1 VLALLFVAFLLAL
14 LIGFDVGFSMIFSA
28 WLGILANQGELI
40 DAVMMPLSMIAGV
53 DSFALVQVPLFIL
66 AGELMNSGGL
76 TMRLIEW
83 AMALVGRLRG
93 SLGHV
98 SIITNFVL
106 AGVSGSAVAD
116 AVATGKPLIPAMRK
130 EGYGEGFAGAVIVAG
145 ALLGPILPPSIP
157 MVVYAQISNQSV
169 VKLFMAGVIPAILLA
184 AGFMVVCSIVARYR
198 NYPRREAA
206 SLALKLRATGRASWA
221 LMMPVIIIGG
231 IRFGWLT
238 VTESAAVAVL
248 YALFVCL
255 FVYRGI
261 TFKQLP
267 KLFFSAGR
275 STALIL
281 FLLAAAGPFS
291 WLVAESQ
298 INQTVI
304 EIIQH
309 ISTNPIVVLLM
320 INAFLLLIGCIVEP
334 LPAMIIFLP
343 LLIPL
348 GAEVG
353 IDPIQFGAV
362 VVLNLMIGLMHPPIG
377 LLLFVVSSVGKIKL
391 GPVMW
396 EVLPFLAW
404 AFIVLILAIV
414 YPPITIWLPAQIK

>member
-1 VLALLFVAFLLAL
+1 MLALLFVAFLLAL
-14 LIGFDVGFSMIFSA
+14 LMGFDVGFSMLLSA
-28 WLGILANQGELI
+28 WLGILAKPGDII
-40 DAVMMPLSMIAGV
+40 DTAMMPLSMIAGV
-53 DSFALVQVPLFIL
+53 DSYSLVQVPLFIL
-66 AGELMNSGGL
+66 AGELMNRGGL
-76 TMRLIEW
+76 TMRLIDW
-83 AMALVGRLRG
+83 AMALVGRLKG

-98 SIITNFVL
+98 SIITNFVM

-157 MVVYAQISNQSV
+157 MVVYAQIASQSV
-169 VKLFMAGVIPAILLA
+169 IKLFMAGVVPAILLA
-184 AGFMVVCSIVARYR
+184 TGFLVICSIVARYR
-198 NYPRREAA
+198 KYPSRQPVD
-206 SLALKLRATGRASWA
+206 LKEKVRATGHASWA
-221 LMMPVIIIGG
+221 LMMPVIVIGG
-231 IRFGWLT
+231 IRFGLLT
-238 VTESAAVAVL
+238 VTESAAMAVL
-248 YALFVCL
+248 YALIVSL
-255 FVYRGI
+255 VVYRGL
-261 TFKQLP
+261 TLRQLP
-267 KLFFSAGR
+267 KLIFHAGR
-275 STALIL
+275 STAIVL

-304 EIIQH
+304 QTIQS
-309 ISTNPIVVLLM
+309 ISTNPIVVLL
-320 INAFLLLIGCIVEP
+320 IVNVFLLLIGCIVEP

-348 GAEVG
+348 GAQVG

-377 LLLFVVSSVGKIKL
+377 LLLFVVSSVGKLRL

-396 EVLPFLAW
+396 EVLPFLGW
-404 AFIVLILAIV
+404 AIV
-414 YPPITIWLPAQIK
+414 VLGLTIVFPPLTTWLPIQIK

>member
-1 VLALLFVAFLLAL
+1 MLPLLFIAFLLAL
-14 LIGFDVGFSMIFSA
+14 LIGFDVGFSMILSA
-28 WLGILANQGELI
+28 WLGILAKPGDVI
-40 DAVMMPLSMIAGV
+40 DTAMMPLSMIAGV
-53 DSFALVQVPLFIL
+53 DSYALVQVPLFIL
-66 AGELMNSGGL
+66 AGELMNRGGL

-83 AMALVGRLRG
+83 AMALVGRLKG

-98 SIITNFVL
+98 SIITNFVM

-157 MVVYAQISNQSV
+157 MVVYAQISSQSV
-169 VKLFMAGVIPAILLA
+169 VKLFMAGVVPAILLA
-184 AGFMVVCSIVARYR
+184 AGFLVVCSIVARYR
-198 NYPRREAA
+198 SYPSRPPVDFTA
-206 SLALKLRATGRASWA
+206 KLRATGNASWA
-221 LMMPVIIIGG
+221 LMMPVIVIGG
-231 IRFGWLT
+231 IRFGLLT

-248 YALFVCL
+248 YALVVSFV
-255 FVYRGI
+255 VYRGI
-261 TFKQLP
+261 TLRQLP
-267 KLFFSAGR
+267 KLIFHAGR
-275 STALIL
+275 STAIVL

-304 EIIQH
+304 DTIQS
-309 ISTNPIVVLLM
+309 ISTNPIVVLL
-320 INAFLLLIGCIVEP
+320 IVNVFLLLIGCIVEP

-348 GAEVG
+348 GAQVG

-377 LLLFVVSSVGKIKL
+377 LLLFVVSSVGKLRL

-396 EVLPFLAW
+396 EVLPFLIW
-404 AFIVLILAIV
+404 ALAVLVLTIVF
-414 YPPITIWLPAQIK
+414 PPITIWLPAQIK

>member
-1 VLALLFVAFLLAL
+1 
-14 LIGFDVGFSMIFSA
+14 M
-28 WLGILANQGELI
+28 
-40 DAVMMPLSMIAGV
+40 
-53 DSFALVQVPLFIL
+53 
-66 AGELMNSGGL
+66 
-76 TMRLIEW
+76 
-83 AMALVGRLRG
+83 
-93 SLGHV
+93 
-98 SIITNFVL
+98 

-157 MVVYAQISNQSV
+157 MVVYAQISSQSV
-169 VKLFMAGVIPAILLA
+169 IKLFMAGVVPAILLA
-184 AGFMVVCSIVARYR
+184 AGFLVVCSIVARYR
-198 NYPRREAA
+198 SYPSRPPVDFTA
-206 SLALKLRATGRASWA
+206 KLRATGNASWA
-221 LMMPVIIIGG
+221 LMMPVIVIGG
-231 IRFGWLT
+231 IRFGLLT

-248 YALFVCL
+248 YALVVSFV
-255 FVYRGI
+255 VYRGI
-261 TFKQLP
+261 TLRQLP
-267 KLFFSAGR
+267 KLIFHAGR
-275 STALIL
+275 STAIVL

-304 EIIQH
+304 DTIQS
-309 ISTNPIVVLLM
+309 ISTNPIVVLL
-320 INAFLLLIGCIVEP
+320 IVNVFLLLIGCIVEP

-348 GAEVG
+348 GAQVG

-377 LLLFVVSSVGKIKL
+377 LLLFVVSSVGKLRL

-396 EVLPFLAW
+396 EVLPFLIW
-404 AFIVLILAIV
+404 ALAVLVLTIVF
-414 YPPITIWLPAQIK
+414 PPITTWLPAQIK

>member
-1 VLALLFVAFLLAL
+1 MLALLFVAFLLAL
-14 LIGFDVGFSMIFSA
+14 LMGFDVGFSMLLSA
-28 WLGILANQGELI
+28 WLGILAKPGDII
-40 DAVMMPLSMIAGV
+40 DTAMMPLSMIAGV
-53 DSFALVQVPLFIL
+53 DSYSLVQVPLFIL
-66 AGELMNSGGL
+66 AGELMNRGGL
-76 TMRLIEW
+76 TMRLIDW
-83 AMALVGRLRG
+83 AMALVGRLKG

-98 SIITNFVL
+98 SIITNFVM

-157 MVVYAQISNQSV
+157 MVVYAQIASQSV
-169 VKLFMAGVIPAILLA
+169 IKLFMAGVVPAILLA
-184 AGFMVVCSIVARYR
+184 TGFLVICSIVARYR
-198 NYPRREAA
+198 KYPSRQPVD
-206 SLALKLRATGRASWA
+206 LKAKVRATGHASWA
-221 LMMPVIIIGG
+221 LMMPVIVIGG
-231 IRFGWLT
+231 IRFGLLT
-238 VTESAAVAVL
+238 VTESAAMAVL
-248 YALFVCL
+248 YALIVSL
-255 FVYRGI
+255 VVYREL
-261 TFKQLP
+261 TLRQLP
-267 KLFFSAGR
+267 KLIFHAGR
-275 STALIL
+275 STAIVL

-304 EIIQH
+304 QTIQS
-309 ISTNPIVVLLM
+309 ISTNPIVVLL
-320 INAFLLLIGCIVEP
+320 IVNVFLLLIGCIVEP

-348 GAEVG
+348 GAQVG

-377 LLLFVVSSVGKIKL
+377 LLLFVVSSVGKLRL

-396 EVLPFLAW
+396 EVLPFLGW
-404 AFIVLILAIV
+404 AIV
-414 YPPITIWLPAQIK
+414 VLGLTIVFPPLTTWLPIQIK

>member
-1 VLALLFVAFLLAL
+1 MLALLFIAFLLAL
-14 LIGFDVGFSMIFSA
+14 LIGFDVGYSMIFSA
-28 WLGILANQGELI
+28 WLGILARPGEAI
-40 DAVMMPLSMIAGV
+40 DASMMPLSMISGV
-53 DSFALVQVPLFIL
+53 DSSALAQVPLFIL

-76 TMRLIEW
+76 TMRLIDW
-83 AMALVGRLRG
+83 AMALVGRWRG

-98 SIITNFVL
+98 SIITNFVM

-116 AVATGKPLIPAMRK
+116 AVATGKPLIPAMRR

-145 ALLGPILPPSIP
+145 ALLGPMLPPSIP

-169 VKLFMAGVIPAILLA
+169 IKLFMAGVVPALLLT
-184 AGFMVVCSIVARYR
+184 AGFLVICTLVARRR
-198 NYPRREAA
+198 NYPSREAVA
-206 SLALKLRATGRASWA
+206 AAAKWRATGRASWA

-231 IRFGWLT
+231 IRFGLLT
-238 VTESAAVAVL
+238 VTESAAVAAL
-248 YALFVCL
+248 YAFCVSF
-255 FVYRGI
+255 FVYRGVSL
-261 TFKQLP
+261 KQLP
-267 KLFFSAGR
+267 RLIFHAGR

-298 INQTVI
+298 INQTVLDT
-304 EIIQH
+304 IQG
-309 ISTNPIVVLLM
+309 ISTNPIVVLL
-320 INAFLLLIGCIVEP
+320 IVNVFLLLVGCIVEP

-348 GAEVG
+348 GAQVG

-362 VVLNLMIGLMHPPIG
+362 VVMNLMIGLMHPPIG
-377 LLLFVVSSVGKIKL
+377 LLLFVVSSVGKIRL

-404 AFIVLILAIV
+404 SIVVLGLIIV
-414 YPPITIWLPAQIK
+414 FPPLTTWLPAHLG

>member
-1 VLALLFVAFLLAL
+1 MLALLFVAFLLAL

-28 WLGILANQGELI
+28 WLGILSKPGEAI
-40 DAVMMPLSMIAGV
+40 DMAMMSLSMISGV
-53 DSFALVQVPLFIL
+53 DSYALVQVPLFIL
-66 AGELMNSGGL
+66 AGELMNAGGL
-76 TMRLIEW
+76 TMRLIDW
-83 AMALVGRLRG
+83 AMALVGRLKG

-169 VKLFMAGVIPAILLA
+169 VKLFMAGVVPAILLA
-184 AGFMVVCSIVARYR
+184 IGFLVVCSIVARYR
-198 NYPRREAA
+198 KYPSREAVDWRT
-206 SLALKLRATGRASWA
+206 KTRATGRASWA

-231 IRFGWLT
+231 IRFGLLT
-238 VTESAAVAVL
+238 VTESAALAVL
-248 YALFVCL
+248 YALFVC
-255 FVYRGI
+255 FFIYRGI
-261 TFKQLP
+261 TLRQLP
-267 KLFFSAGR
+267 RLIFHAGR

-304 EIIQH
+304 DIIQG
-309 ISTNPIVVLLM
+309 ISTNPIVVLLI
-320 INAFLLLIGCIVEP
+320 INAFLLLIGCIIEP

-348 GAEVG
+348 GAQVG

-362 VVLNLMIGLMHPPIG
+362 VVMNLMIGLMHPPIG
-377 LLLFVVSSVGKIKL
+377 LLLFVVSSVGKIRL

-404 AFIVLILAIV
+404 SLIVLALTIV
-414 YPPITIWLPAQIK
+414 FPPLTTWLPGQIR